1 MKKRLFS
8 LFLVF
13 GLVLFGILGIT
24 ACDGE
29 KPPVTPQKLTA
40 PTVTLNGNLASWA
53 ADANADKFEI
63 SLDGNLSY
71 VENTVTTKTLTDGQT
86 FKIRAVGNGTS
97 YTTSDWSRSVT
108 YTAGGGG
115 PAQPTKLATP
125 SVSISASGLAVWQA
139 VANADGYVYK
149 INGGAEVPTT
159 VTSVQLTDGQSI
171 TVKAVGNGS
180 TYTDSDYSAAKT
192 YTASGPSPT
201 GEPSFLGIFASND
214 EPTAG
219 AGLPGGLTAGPALTA
234 NRLLSESTRRSF
246 EDAMKEFFSD
256 SKNHPNGNLPTSS
269 AYSAYSTAG
278 ETVYVQI
285 WLDNPD
291 QHTILS
297 LKLNGTKCQV
307 GHGGL
312 SSFFI
317 EEGGRHYNCVY
328 VPVEIPADAHTKIDY
343 TVTDIEYIEGTYINA
358 DGTDEF
364 MNENDTVSI
373 GLPYAP
379 ERPAISDFG
388 TPTLT
393 VNSLSASLTLSD
405 VDLAEAS
412 GGWLG
417 VALYDGY
424 NILASK
430 SLAAGSN
437 TLTASGLVE
446 STYYR
451 VIVYLYADLHDGR
464 GLVAHTFLDRR
475 IETPSAITVSK
486 AEGVHLYDTVRDG
499 YYGAIEVK
507 TTLNSTTAEYV
518 KLEILNGAEEVVYTS
533 TSYNGSAAVSEGIL
547 CGADYRVRVY
557 YKDTEYPDGKYI
569 EEYAYVGTLGTPWYN
584 EAGVYSFVD
593 DAIYY
598 FQLNNGDQN
607 YPIISSLTLHI
618 YDEESPR
625 WVAESILLYLED
637 PHALEELNIR
647 IDELHESVHNYD
659 RGSAEQLAILDE
671 IERLGKLREPLEKAE
686 WYLDYRAESRE
697 LAYWQEQAALGKY
710 FYTLTYDGT
719 DSDKIFKI
727 GKTFYVVLEDII
739 GERYASY
746 DIEILYQYDGGNGE
760 GLSEGRVEETEH
772 FENHFLYAYT
782 DARDV
787 TLNGNELTFSLVNI
801 DDYMNPDGGESVYN
815 KGYVYK
821 IYTRGEYN
829 NEILLYQSS
838 GATAPQVD
846 EAGWMAEYL
855 RRLRAGES
863 VDGLAELYVSKY
875 EDSYTVSLDLSVL
888 DAHEHIIYICT
899 RMLAGEYDEE
909 HEYDHEVR
917 ATISVYKKASAP
929 TISFYGEGGVVRAEG
944 VPDDC
949 EYAFEAEDKDGN
961 PVEIELI
968 GWAENG
974 RQFALPAIGTK
985 VRAKVLSTGNL
996 LDSDFSDWYTF
1007 DGIPVAAPALG
1018 EYNRELCTVGWSVE
1032 DHTYIEKVV
1041 YTLGGGTEISVA
1053 LDEHCSVVL
1062 DNNDVLRVKCVAS
1075 TEGIANGYRDSEW
1088 VSYTC
1093 TDTRTALAVPN
1104 LRLEDSQIV
1113 WDEVAGATFYL
1124 VEQTYNGRTTTRPIY
1139 KTSTSAPNGA
1149 TIRIRAIPEAG
1160 DQSKPSAWSAPI
1172 TVSNSEKG

>member
-8 LFLVF
+8 VFLVL
-13 GLVLFGILGIT
+13 GVILLGILGIT
-24 ACDGE
+24 ACDGD

-40 PTVTLNGNLASWA
+40 PTVTLEGNVVCWT
-53 ADANADKFEI
+53 ADANADRFEI
-63 SLDGNLSY
+63 SLDGNLSF
-71 VENTVTTKTLTDGQT
+71 VENTVTSKTLTDGQT
-86 FKIRAVGNGTS
+86 FKIRAVGNGVS

-108 YTAGGGG
+108 YTAVSGGGSV
-115 PAQPTKLATP
+115 QPTKLATP

-149 INGGAEVPTT
+149 IDGGAETPTT
-159 VTSVQLTDGQSI
+159 ATSVQLTDGQSI
-171 TVKAVGNGS
+171 TVKAVTSGS
-180 TYTDSDYSAAKT
+180 TYTDSDYSASKT
-192 YTASGPSPT
+192 YTKGAPSPT
-201 GEPSFLGIFASND
+201 GEPSYLGIFASND
-214 EPTAG
+214 APSAAG
-219 AGLPGGLTAGPALTA
+219 GLPGGLAAGPALMA
-234 NRLLSESTRRSF
+234 DRLLSESPRRSF
-246 EDAMKEFFSD
+246 DDAMKEYFSD
-256 SKNHPNGNLPTSS
+256 KNNHPNGNLPS
-269 AYSAYSTAG
+269 ASAYSTYSAAG

-297 LKLNGTKCQV
+297 LKLNGTKHQV
-307 GHGGL
+307 GGGL

-317 EEGGRHYNCVY
+317 EESGRHYNCVY
-328 VPVEIPADAHTKIDY
+328 VSVEIPADAHTEIDY
-343 TVTDIEYIEGTYINA
+343 TVTDIEYIADTYINA

-373 GLPYAP
+373 GLLYAP
-379 ERPAISDFG
+379 DRPEISDLN

-393 VNSLSASLTLSD
+393 VNGLSASLTLSD
-405 VDLAEAS
+405 VELAEAS

-417 VALYDGY
+417 VCLYDGY

-437 TLTASGLVE
+437 TLTVNGLVE

-464 GLVAHTFLDRR
+464 GLIAHTFLDRQ
-475 IETPSAITVSK
+475 IKTPEAITVSK

-507 TTLNSTTAEYV
+507 TTLNSTSAEYV
-518 KLEILNGAEEVVYTS
+518 KLEILNSAEEVVYTS

-557 YKDTEYPDGKYI
+557 YKDTEYPNGKYI
-569 EEYAYVGTLGTPWYN
+569 EERAYVGTLGTPWYN

-607 YPIISSLTLHI
+607 YPIISSFTLHI

-625 WVAESILLYLED
+625 WVAESVLLYLED
-637 PHALEELNIR
+637 PDALEELNTR
-647 IDELHESVHNYD
+647 ITELHESVHNYD

-719 DSDKIFKI
+719 NTDKIFKI

-739 GERYASY
+739 GERYGSY
-746 DIEILYQYDGGNGE
+746 DIEILYQYDGSNGE
-760 GLSEGRVEETEH
+760 GLSEGRVKETEH

-787 TLNGNELTFSLVNI
+787 ILNGNELTFSLVNI

-846 EAGWMAEYL
+846 EAGWMAEHL

-875 EDSYTVSLDLSVL
+875 EDSYTVSLDLSEL
-888 DAHEHIIYICT
+888 DARDHIIYICT
-899 RMLAGEYDEE
+899 RMLAGKYDEE
-909 HEYDHEVR
+909 HEYDHEVM

-944 VPDDC
+944 LPADC
-949 EYAFEAEDKDGN
+949 EYAFEAKDKDGN

-974 RQFALPAIGTK
+974 RRFALPAIGTR

-996 LDSDFSDWYTF
+996 LESDFSDWYTF

-1018 EYNRELCTVGWSVE
+1018 EYNRELCTVGWSVN
-1032 DHTYIEKVV
+1032 DPTYIEKVV
-1041 YTLGGGTEISVA
+1041 YTLGGGAEISVA
-1053 LDEHCSVVL
+1053 LDEHPLVVL

-1075 TEGIANGYRDSEW
+1075 AEGIANGYRDSEW

-1104 LRLEDSQIV
+1104 LRLEDSQVI
-1113 WDEVAGATFYL
+1113 WDEVEGAACYL
-1124 VEQTYNGRTTTRPIY
+1124 VERTYNGGTTTSRMY
-1139 KTSTSAPNGA
+1139 KTSLSLPSGMTV
-1149 TIRIRAIPEAG
+1149 RVRAMVDVNDET
-1160 DQSKPSAWSAPI
+1160 KPSAWSAPI
-1172 TVSNSEKG
+1172 AAPSEKG